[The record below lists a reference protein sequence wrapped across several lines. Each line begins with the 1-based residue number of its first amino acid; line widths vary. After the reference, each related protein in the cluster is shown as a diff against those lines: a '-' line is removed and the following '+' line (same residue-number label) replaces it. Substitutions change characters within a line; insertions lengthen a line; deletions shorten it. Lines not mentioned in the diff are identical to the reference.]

1 MFLFSILLVMVDI
14 CGYCGFFN
22 DTVNYD
28 VHEVI
33 YISSCLFWK
42 FSGSWCYRVVVNNDV
57 GDMSY
62 R

>member
-1 MFLFSILLVMVDI
+1 MFLFATLLVMSDI
-14 CGYCGFFN
+14 CVYCSFFN

-33 YISSCLFWK
+33 YISSCLFRK
-42 FSGSWCYRVVVNNDV
+42 FSGSWRYRVVVNNDV
-57 GDMSY
+57 GNMYD